1 MTFIQ
6 VFNFFD
12 SIFYIHFNLRTSH
25 TIIKK
30 LTDDGQLSGYFNI
43 CSPVGL
49 RDKYKKNRT
58 IQKKYIHKTNK
69 KQTIVIQN
77 LYKQIQK
84 RKIGKK
90 VEKKS
95 FYKIYSNK
103 TWSILCGFL
112 IYFIIVVS
120 ILLFVQGWNLLFPDS
135 ITLRIL
141 SELRETNE
149 LSIHVTRS

>member
-1 MTFIQ
+1 M
-6 VFNFFD
+6 
-12 SIFYIHFNLRTSH
+12 
-25 TIIKK
+25 
-30 LTDDGQLSGYFNI
+30 
-43 CSPVGL
+43 
-49 RDKYKKNRT
+49 
-58 IQKKYIHKTNK
+58 QKI
-69 KQTIVIQN
+69 
-77 LYKQIQK
+77 YKQIQK

-95 FYKIYSNK
+95 FYKIYSSK
-103 TWSILCGFL
+103 AWSILCGFL

-135 ITLRIL
+135 ITLRIS

>member
-58 IQKKYIHKTNK
+58 IQKKCIHKTNK
-69 KQTIVIQN
+69 KQTIVIQKN
-77 LYKQIQK
+77 IQADT
-84 RKIGKK
+84 KK
-90 VEKKS
+90 K
-95 FYKIYSNK
+95 N
-103 TWSILCGFL
+103 
-112 IYFIIVVS
+112 
-120 ILLFVQGWNLLFPDS
+120 
-135 ITLRIL
+135 
-141 SELRETNE
+141 REE
-149 LSIHVTRS
+149 S